1 MFKSDIAARD
11 KRHRPRVYLSTG
23 DFHAKWV
30 RIQNPN
36 ILSIF
41 RGFPRHPRLTNSK
54 HTPTRWVHYDYNP
67 IIPDAAHSEQV
78 GTVFDLAVIYE
89 NGVYRMYGSWRG
101 NGSVSYTT
109 SHDGFVWDQ
118 NLGFS
123 LEGSPVNHWEIIVN
137 RPFVLKRA
145 TGEYLMWYRVFLQI
159 CAEIGTRDKM
169 EDTL

>member
-1 MFKSDIAARD
+1 VGQNSKSQHPFD
-11 KRHRPRVYLSTG
+11 L
-23 DFHAKWV
+23 
-30 RIQNPN
+30 Q
-36 ILSIF
+36 
-41 RGFPRHPRLTNSK
+41 GFPRHAQLTNSK
-54 HTPTRWVHYDYNP
+54 HTLTRWVHYDYNP

-89 NGVYRMYGSWRG
+89 NGLYRMYGSWRG